1 MFMRR
6 CPGQDTRYWTAGDIH
21 EQDCPHCGAA
31 IEFWKTDIR
40 VRCPNCRRKVANPR
54 FDLGC
59 AAWCAYAEQC
69 LGAAIREMAPRPLRQ
84 ILESELDKALP
95 GPLQRKAARAQMS
108 LAEKEALARQLEPL
122 SVLTALVILILQR
135 EAGAIDPDRFLE
147 QLAAA
152 HYFPAEAVEEAR
164 RLVNAVLQGR
174 REGEAAAILMDL
186 LDWKNKKEAKLN
198 GEASAENYQN

>member
-40 VRCPNCRRKVANPR
+40 VRCPNCKQKVVNPR

-95 GPLQRKAARAQMS
+95 GPLQRKAARAKIS
-108 LAEKEALARQLEPL
+108 LVEREALARQLEPL
-122 SVLTALVILILQR
+122 SVLTALVLLILQR
-135 EAGAIDPDRFLE
+135 EAGAIDSGWFLE

-152 HYFPAEAVEEAR
+152 HHFPAEAVEEAR
-164 RLVNAVLQGR
+164 RLVNAVLQER
-174 REGEAAAILMDL
+174 REGEAAVLLMDL
-186 LDWKNKKEAKLN
+186 VDRKNKREAKLN

>member
-1 MFMRR
+1 MLMRR

-21 EQDCPHCGAA
+21 EQDCLHCGAA

-40 VRCPNCRRKVANPR
+40 VRCPNCKQKVVNSR

-69 LGAAIREMAPRPLRQ
+69 LGAAVREMAPRPLRQ
-84 ILESELDKALP
+84 ILESELDRALTD
-95 GPLQRKAARAQMS
+95 PLQRKAARAKIS
-108 LAEKEALARQLEPL
+108 LVEREALARQLEPL
-122 SVLTALVILILQR
+122 SVLTALVLLILQR
-135 EAGAIDPDRFLE
+135 EAGAIDSGWFLE

-152 HYFPAEAVEEAR
+152 HHFPAEAVEEAR
-164 RLVNAVLQGR
+164 RLVNAVLQER
-174 REGEAAAILMDL
+174 REGEAAVLLMDL
-186 LDWKNKKEAKLN
+186 VDRKNKREAKLN